1 MTDTEMRIA
10 IAEACGVANRWFIM
24 KRGRYYRPNACG
36 YTSDIKEAW
45 IVTEEEANK
54 HVYPHDEPVTKHR
67 APLPDYPNDLNACHE
82 MEKVLTQ
89 EQQESFVHNLVG
101 LICNPVEV
109 EYGPL
114 NLTQADI
121 LWMVA
126 HATGPQRAEALL
138 RTLNL
143 WTETPE
149 RKTDK

>member
-82 MEKVLTQ
+82 MEKVLSH
-89 EQQESFVHNLVG
+89 EQQEQYWDELERVILDPVRSEYPDAKLNDTNTK
-101 LICNPVEV
+101 LI
-109 EYGPL
+109 L
-114 NLTQADI
+114 LFSTAR
-121 LWMVA
+121 
-126 HATGPQRAEALL
+126 QRCEAFLKV
-138 RTLNL
+138 LNL